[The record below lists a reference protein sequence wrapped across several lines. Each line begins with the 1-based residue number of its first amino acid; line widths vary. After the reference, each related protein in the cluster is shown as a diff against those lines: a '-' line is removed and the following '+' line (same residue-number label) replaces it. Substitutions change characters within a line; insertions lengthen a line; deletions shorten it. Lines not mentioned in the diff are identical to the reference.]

1 VGGLLVHAASL
12 SGRTKTSYKSLA
24 VAVNSISSF
33 MVVVWTPFGLGAET
47 GPGVGGFDTPGVAV
61 TELAGVEFNDGL

>member
-1 VGGLLVHAASL
+1 M
-12 SGRTKTSYKSLA
+12 
-24 VAVNSISSF
+24 NSISSF

-47 GPGVGGFDTPGVAV
+47 GPGVGGFETPGVAV